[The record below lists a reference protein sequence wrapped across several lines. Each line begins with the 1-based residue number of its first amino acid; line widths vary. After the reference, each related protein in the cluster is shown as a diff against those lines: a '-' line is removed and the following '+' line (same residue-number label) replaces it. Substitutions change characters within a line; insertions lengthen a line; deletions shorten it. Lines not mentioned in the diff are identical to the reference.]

1 MTRPGREA
9 RRTLGGMRWTRVIA
23 AAGGLALGAVG
34 GVGPGGCGSTPR
46 LPETAA
52 APLPENRPRDFE
64 LAVTVLSP
72 PGARD
77 QADQSELMDEEGQ
90 FGPPPGSGP
99 KLPRSLRPARYIVEA
114 DAVLRV
120 AEGEGAKTTTFPL
133 RTRQLSSRQFDALW
147 RQLRQSNLLA
157 PGNPARID
165 APEDAI
171 RSPDRT
177 VALIYTSYESQ
188 RVTLRVL
195 LDRRSEDAIAAE
207 RLVDRLAELAW
218 IRD

>member
-1 MTRPGREA
+1 
-9 RRTLGGMRWTRVIA
+9 MRWNRVIA
-23 AAGGLALGAVG
+23 VAGGLALGAVG
-34 GVGPGGCGSTPR
+34 GVGAAGCSATPP

-52 APLPENRPRDFE
+52 APLPDARPRDFE

-72 PGARD
+72 PVAKAGVD
-77 QADQSELMDEEGQ
+77 EEELMDEAGQ
-90 FGPPPGSGP
+90 FGPPPPSGP
-99 KLPRSLRPARYIVEA
+99 RLPRSLRPARYIVEA
-114 DAVLRV
+114 DGVLRV

-133 RTRQLSSRQFDALW
+133 ETRQLSSRQFDALW
-147 RQLRQSNLLA
+147 RQLRQTNLLA
-157 PGNPARID
+157 SGNPARID
-165 APEDAI
+165 APEDAV